1 MNTAAPY
8 PRQRTPPGSAR
19 LIPGVVPALLL
30 LALSPC
36 LTAAAEPSP
45 TSSHATR
52 DTGAASTE
60 AGIAPLVGT
69 WTLSAADD
77 LRPDG
82 TRVPAY
88 GDHPEGLL
96 MIDRTGQYSLQIYR
110 TERPRFASGD
120 KRRGTPQEYE
130 AAVIGMSAHI
140 GHCALDPSTGIVTFS
155 IDRASYPNWDATVQK
170 RHYTLEG
177 DVLSYQVPAGA
188 GANIPISVWKRV
200 R

>member
-1 MNTAAPY
+1 MTTAARYLQQLPA
-8 PRQRTPPGSAR
+8 PGFAR
-19 LIPGVVPALLL
+19 LVRGVVPALLL

-36 LTAAAEPSP
+36 LAAAEPSATP
-45 TSSHATR
+45 SSPAR
-52 DTGAASTE
+52 DSGGAATE

-77 LRPDG
+77 QRPDG
-82 TRVPAY
+82 TRAPAY

-130 AAVIGMSAHI
+130 AAAVGMSAHI

-188 GANIPISVWKRV
+188 GANIPISVWKRM